1 MRKSKNVVG
10 TMAGVILLL
19 TSTCITIAQEALSP
33 KELFYAGLADVVEYR
48 IPSLICTPA
57 GTLIAMVDA
66 RKDRRGD
73 IPNNVDLAIRRS
85 EDGGETWGPVQIIVD
100 YGQPEGYEI
109 PWGAADAAMVYDTVT
124 STLWALYTMGQGV
137 GIRQSQPGLDG
148 HTCQI
153 HSIYS
158 KDEGKTWSET
168 KDISPECKAP
178 NMKFF
183 GTAPG
188 VGIQTSDGSLV
199 FCIYTT
205 QDSSQV
211 MTASLIVSTDKGKS
225 WRRTNP
231 WGDGATSITET
242 QIVELPGGTWMVNSR
257 NHYGKQRRLVSY
269 SKDQGST
276 WSDISFDE
284 ELPCP
289 TCMASLISIPHPRK
303 TGQQL
308 LVFANP
314 ASDKERKN
322 GTVRISEDNGQS
334 WKWSKQV
341 APGAYAYSCLTQLN
355 DGDIG
360 LFYEGG
366 DHKLYFLKLTLEYLT
381 DGKYK

>member
-1 MRKSKNVVG
+1 MRNNKNHPG
-10 TMAGVILLL
+10 TFTAAFLLL
-19 TSTCITIAQEALSP
+19 INTLTGVSQEGP
-33 KELFYAGLADVVEYR
+33 TPVELFSAGLDDVVEYR
-48 IPSLICTPA
+48 IPSLICTPS

-66 RKDRRGD
+66 RRDRPGD

-85 EDGGETWGPVQIIVD
+85 GDGGITWGPVQIIAD

-158 KDEGKTWSET
+158 KDEGKTWSEP
-168 KDISPECKAP
+168 KDISPDCKAP

-188 VGIQTSDGSLV
+188 VGIQTSDGGLV

-211 MTASLIVSTDKGKS
+211 MTASLIVSTDQGTS

-231 WGDGATSITET
+231 WGDGMTSITET
-242 QIVELPGGTWMVNSR
+242 QIVELPDGTWLVNSR
-257 NHYGKQRRLVSY
+257 NHYGTQRRLIST
-269 SKDQGST
+269 SRDRGMT
-276 WSDISFDE
+276 WSEISFDH

-303 TGQQL
+303 KREQL

-314 ASDKERKN
+314 ANEKERKN
-322 GTVRISEDNGQS
+322 GTIRVSENNGRS

-341 APGAYAYSCLTQLN
+341 APGAYAYSCLTQLK
-355 DGDIG
+355 DGNIG

-366 DHKLYFLKLTLEYLT
+366 DNKLYYLNLPLEYLT
-381 DGKYK
+381 EGKNK